1 MKRMIQ
7 WMMAA
12 ILICGT
18 MVFTAC
24 TNDDNPSGG
33 TGSGIAMIVKNGQ
46 IDYWRQIETAFR
58 DVCQEKGLEAYYYA
72 TTAENA
78 YEEQVAAVAELR
90 NLSGTNLKG
99 IIFAPSYGPN
109 GESAEAEVAALAIER
124 NIPVIILDSPVSA
137 ESPLASCPYFGTDNT
152 AAGKEMAAKVRTNN
166 IAVFAT
172 KNSPGIERAK
182 AFKELKPSAVIYEVG
197 DKAVIEVGQ
206 ALLDGYDEFVFF
218 NGNNLVDALPMLK
231 AANKDIYT
239 FDVYPEFL
247 DELIAG
253 NSNFKCIIAQNTFSM
268 TSKAVDAVVANAKQ
282 GEVVP
287 TTYIDLFNLGDPNV
301 QPYLA
306 FYDKKTPVIDNLAEK
321 LIGKWMVADMNG
333 QPAPT
338 NDKMVFTFV
347 STTKAYKSASILS
360 NTDWITRWI
369 DKLESDVVINGNKVT
384 LTNHSSENQMAI
396 EEYIIS
402 DINDNEFTAN
412 KKTSVWV
419 DGQKKAERESVVRF
433 EKIKADYAEPIL
445 GLWECTGLTGIETY
459 NDANARLEFL
469 SDGTYRYYRKND
481 AGQWQA
487 VTNREFQDYFVD
499 GTLLATRWKN
509 KGEDE
514 LREWWEIESLS
525 GDQMVWTA
533 LRQKEDG
540 STVQQKMTWKKIDLN
555 IPEKILG
562 KWIMTDK
569 NGQPIPTS
577 GRLVYTFVST
587 TKVLVSASLNS
598 RPEVG
603 SHWSGQLEADV
614 SISGNNVT
622 VSMNLDEHTTSVHN
636 YTITAIDANEFTA
649 SDIVTITIDG
659 NVILTAENVF
669 RFTKV
674 TADFSAD
681 IIGTWEGHC
690 TSAGSVFDD
699 GQEHRWQYKA
709 DGTYVYYVKD
719 GDDWVPS
726 ENSLNEY
733 FVDGNLLCSRW
744 IDQGQEN
751 REWWEINIDGDKMNW
766 TALRQK
772 EDGSTFTATFE
783 MKKVQ

>member
-1 MKRMIQ
+1 ML
-7 WMMAA
+7 AA
-12 ILICGT
+12 ILICGAAT
-18 MVFTAC
+18 FTSC
-24 TNDDNPSGG
+24 LSSEDNP
-33 TGSGIAMIVKNGQ
+33 VNPV
-46 IDYWRQIETAFR
+46 D
-58 DVCQEKGLEAYYYA
+58 
-72 TTAENA
+72 
-78 YEEQVAAVAELR
+78 
-90 NLSGTNLKG
+90 NLS
-99 IIFAPSYGPN
+99 
-109 GESAEAEVAALAIER
+109 
-124 NIPVIILDSPVSA
+124 
-137 ESPLASCPYFGTDNT
+137 
-152 AAGKEMAAKVRTNN
+152 
-166 IAVFAT
+166 
-172 KNSPGIERAK
+172 
-182 AFKELKPSAVIYEVG
+182 
-197 DKAVIEVGQ
+197 
-206 ALLDGYDEFVFF
+206 
-218 NGNNLVDALPMLK
+218 
-231 AANKDIYT
+231 
-239 FDVYPEFL
+239 
-247 DELIAG
+247 
-253 NSNFKCIIAQNTFSM
+253 
-268 TSKAVDAVVANAKQ
+268 
-282 GEVVP
+282 
-287 TTYIDLFNLGDPNV
+287 
-301 QPYLA
+301 
-306 FYDKKTPVIDNLAEK
+306 EK
-321 LIGKWMVADMNG
+321 IIGKWITADMNG

-338 NDKMVFTFV
+338 NEKKVITFV
-347 STTKAYKSASILS
+347 SATKCYMSASLS
-360 NTDWITRWI
+360 SRPVAGTQWLEQLETDVSI
-369 DKLESDVVINGNKVT
+369 DGNKMT
-384 LTNHSSENQMAI
+384 LTGHPKENTTTVD
-396 EEYIIS
+396 EYTITH
-402 DINDNEFTAN
+402 INDNEFTAN
-412 KKTSVWV
+412 RKLTIKI
-419 DGQKKAERESVVRF
+419 DGNVVVYSEDSFRYV
-433 EKIKADYAEPIL
+433 KINRDHSEAVL

-487 VTNREFQDYFVD
+487 VTTREFQDYFVD